1 MSPGDLVRLG
11 ESSGIVIWSHPK
23 GKLVKVHWSDSGG
36 SWEIASR
43 LSVISKIIHSKT
55 LTDEVQ
61 LIDVD

>member
-1 MSPGDLVRLG
+1 MNPGDLVRLG

-23 GKLVKVHWSDSGG
+23 GKLVKIHWSDTGG

-43 LSVISKIIHSKT
+43 LLVISKIIDSKT
-55 LTDEVQ
+55 LTDEVE